1 MPKRVLIITYYWP
14 PAAGAGVFRWLK
26 FVKYL
31 PSFGWEPVVYTPQ
44 NSESPFFD
52 EQLQNDVPKGIEVLK
67 QPIWEP
73 YNIYRLLTGKKDE
86 KISVGLVNKGK
97 KKDGLFRNLFMALRG
112 NLLIPDPKVFWV
124 KPSVIFLTNYL
135 KTNPVDVIVTTG
147 PPHSMHLI
155 GLKLHQQLNVK
166 WIADFR
172 DPWTN
177 IDFYKDLKL
186 SWLADRKHHRLERK
200 VVHNANVAISVSE
213 QWTSEFLPLNPQR
226 TQTITNGFDQD
237 DLSSAE
243 INLDSKFSITHVGTL
258 NSARNPQCLWQ
269 VLGKMS
275 AENAE
280 FKSNLL
286 IRLVGPVD
294 YSARQSIE
302 SCGLSENVEII
313 DHLPHH
319 EAIAVQQKSQIL
331 LLVVNN
337 APNSMGIIPGKFFE
351 YLSTGRVILG
361 IGPTNGNLSQIIDE
375 TSSGTMLNY
384 NDFNGLYAAVGKYY
398 QQFCAKSLGV
408 NSSAIQQYSRKNLT
422 QKLAALMDS
431 L

>member
-1 MPKRVLIITYYWP
+1 MSKRVLIITYYWP

-31 PSFGWEPVVYTPQ
+31 PSFGWEPVVFTPQ
-44 NSESPFFD
+44 NPESPFFD
-52 EQLQNDVPKGIEVLK
+52 EQLLNDVPQDIEVLK

-73 YNIYRLLTGKKDE
+73 YNIYRLLTGKKNE
-86 KISVGLVNKGK
+86 RISVGLVNKGK
-97 KKDGLFRNLFMALRG
+97 KKDGFLRKLFMALRG

-124 KPSVIFLTNYL
+124 NPSVKYLTNYL
-135 KTNPVDVIVTTG
+135 KPNPVDAVITTG

-155 GLKLHQQLNVK
+155 GLKLHQKLNVK

-177 IDFYKDLKL
+177 IDFYKELKL
-186 SWLADRKHHRLERK
+186 SWFANRKHHRLESK
-200 VVHNANVAISVSE
+200 VVQNADVTLSISD
-213 QWTSEFLPLNPQR
+213 QMTSEFLSLNPKQAV
-226 TQTITNGFDQD
+226 TITNGFDQD
-237 DLSSAE
+237 DLSSST
-243 INLDSKFSITHVGTL
+243 IVLDRKFSITHVGTL
-258 NSARNPQCLWQ
+258 NNARNPECLWQ
-269 VLGKMS
+269 VLAKLS
-275 AENAE
+275 SENPE

-294 YSARQSIE
+294 YSVRQSIE
-302 SCGLSENVEII
+302 SLGLNENVETI
-313 DHLPHH
+313 DHLSHQ

-337 APNSMGIIPGKFFE
+337 APNSLGIIPGKFFE
-351 YLSTGRVILG
+351 YLSTSRVVLA
-361 IGPTNGNLSQIIDE
+361 IGPTNGNLSKIIDE
-375 TSSGTMLNY
+375 TSCGIMLNY
-384 NDFNGLYAAVGKYY
+384 DDYNGLYAAVCKYY
-398 QQFCAKSLGV
+398 QQFCTNSLNV

-422 QKLAALMDS
+422 QKLVNLMDN